1 MGFADFFA
9 GLALTAES
17 KIPEAIRKFEQ
28 SFVCFQNIQ
37 QNIYTIALMGLGL
50 AYIKRGQ
57 VELARLHLLANLKE
71 SRRKQAHLPLILSV
85 PALVLLF
92 AMQAKLDLASQVYE
106 LGMANPML
114 QRSCWLR
121 DLIGGTLQIGTRC
134 QDGESRRDFWGMMS
148 EAQRALEE

>member
-1 MGFADFFA
+1 
-9 GLALTAES
+9 
-17 KIPEAIRKFEQ
+17 
-28 SFVCFQNIQ
+28 
-37 QNIYTIALMGLGL
+37 
-50 AYIKRGQ
+50 
-57 VELARLHLLANLKE
+57 
-71 SRRKQAHLPLILSV
+71 
-85 PALVLLF
+85 
-92 AMQAKLDLASQVYE
+92 MQAKLDLASQVYE